1 VTVRPARGLRTVRQ
15 LPVVA
20 IADSYIGLSVY
31 AEINYLSRLIDEEFA
46 LTGVQLEMDPRR
58 EVYPSFYREIKQ
70 LPALQAFNERA
81 SNIRNLNE
89 TLIKTQDVIIGLV
102 TSFAAVIFFSSLL
115 NTSLI
120 GLAERRREVA
130 TLCVLGYS
138 EWQIGGFFLRES
150 MVLNVLGTICGFPL
164 GYLLIWYLTAVYDT
178 EMFRFPLIMP
188 PAVMLKTFALA
199 MVFGLAAHLFVQ
211 RDINRMDWREALNVK
226 E

>member
-1 VTVRPARGLRTVRQ
+1 
-15 LPVVA
+15 
-20 IADSYIGLSVY
+20 
-31 AEINYLSRLIDEEFA
+31 
-46 LTGVQLEMDPRR
+46 M
-58 EVYPSFYREIKQ
+58 
-70 LPALQAFNERA
+70 
-81 SNIRNLNE
+81 
-89 TLIKTQDVIIGLV
+89 
-102 TSFAAVIFFSSLL
+102 FAAVIFFSSLL

-130 TLCVLGYS
+130 TLRVLGYS

-150 MVLNVLGTICGFPL
+150 MVLNVLGTIVGFPL

-188 PAVMLKTFALA
+188 PVVMLKTFVMA